1 MTEILLATDD
11 LTIFGGPSK
20 LNVEVDFG
28 PPGERGSQIFVGF
41 GNPNDVA
48 IGQDPKIF
56 DLYINILA
64 GDPTGDYLSLY
75 QYQQGI
81 SGDPAWIK
89 LFKLIPNTYSTN
101 REEEFVDGEVL
112 VNVLLTDVVP
122 AALTGELTEDN
133 FNIQFNI
140 KNDNPIS
147 SAISVGAPQIVEGSV
162 ILPVTVKAV
171 EYDGL
176 EWSQLSGSKTVQ
188 LLITVV

>member
-1 MTEILLATDD
+1 MTEILLATED
-11 LTIFGGPSK
+11 LTIFGGPSR

-28 PPGERGSQIFVGF
+28 PAGDRGSQIFVGY
-41 GNPNDVA
+41 GNPNDVS
-48 IGQDPKIF
+48 IGQDPKVF

-64 GDPTGDYLSLY
+64 GDPNGDYLSLY

-81 SGDPAWIK
+81 SGAPSWVK

-101 REEEFVDGEVL
+101 REEEFEDGEVL
-112 VNVLLTDVVP
+112 INVLLTDIVP
-122 AALTGELTEDN
+122 ASLTGELTEDN

-147 SAISVGAPQIVEGSV
+147 SAISVAAPEIIGGNV
-162 ILPVTVKAV
+162 ILPITVKAL

-176 EWSQLSGSKTVQ
+176 EWSQLSGTKIVQ

>member
-1 MTEILLATDD
+1 MTEILLATED
-11 LTIFGGPSK
+11 LTIFGGPSQ

-28 PPGERGSQIFVGF
+28 PEGDRGSQIFVGY
-41 GNPNDVA
+41 GNPNDVS
-48 IGQDPKIF
+48 IGQDPKVF

-64 GDPTGDYLSLY
+64 GDPNGDYLSLY

-81 SGDPAWIK
+81 SGAPSWVK

-101 REEEFVDGEVL
+101 REEEFEDGEVL
-112 VNVLLTDVVP
+112 INVLLTDIVP
-122 AALTGELTEDN
+122 ASLTGELTEDN

-147 SAISVGAPQIVEGSV
+147 SAISVAAPEIIEGSV
-162 ILPVTVKAV
+162 ILPITVKAL

-176 EWSQLSGSKTVQ
+176 EWSQLSGTKIVQ

>member
-1 MTEILLATDD
+1 MTEILLATED
-11 LTIFGGPSK
+11 LTIFGGPSQ

-28 PPGERGSQIFVGF
+28 PEGDRGSQIFVGY
-41 GNPNDVA
+41 GNPNDVS
-48 IGQDPKIF
+48 IGQDPKVF

-64 GDPTGDYLSLY
+64 GDPNGDYLSLY

-81 SGDPAWIK
+81 SGAPSWVK

-101 REEEFVDGEVL
+101 REEEFEDGEVL
-112 VNVLLTDVVP
+112 INVLLTDIVP
-122 AALTGELTEDN
+122 ASLTGELTEDN

-147 SAISVGAPQIVEGSV
+147 SAISVAAPQIVEGSV
-162 ILPVTVKAV
+162 ILPITVKAL

-176 EWSQLSGSKTVQ
+176 EWSQLSGTKIVQ